1 MKLRK
6 KKPKKVGIQR
16 KMASFYAD
24 YYGTLQAD
32 EATDE
37 DLHSAKVVIE
47 GSMEV
52 GWRLLKEARENKNY
66 ALERSIRENFQ
77 AAQKRIRIFIELL
90 ETEQEGRTIG

>member
-6 KKPKKVGIQR
+6 KKVKKVGIQR
-16 KMASFYAD
+16 KMASFYAE
-24 YYGTLQAD
+24 YYGTLPAS
-32 EATDE
+32 EATNE

-52 GWRLLKEARENKNY
+52 GWRLLKEARQVKDF

-77 AAQKRIRIFIELL
+77 AAYKRIRVFIELL

>member
-24 YYGTLQAD
+24 YYGTLNAD
-32 EATDE
+32 EAIDE

>member
-24 YYGTLQAD
+24 YYGTLKAD
-32 EATDE
+32 EAIDE

>member
-6 KKPKKVGIQR
+6 KKVKKVGIQR

-24 YYGTLQAD
+24 YYGTLPAS
-32 EATDE
+32 EATNE

-52 GWRLLKEARENKNY
+52 GWRLLKEAR
-66 ALERSIRENFQ
+66 RSTARFWT
-77 AAQKRIRIFIELL
+77 RRGP
-90 ETEQEGRTIG
+90 GRTGWRVRC

>member
-6 KKPKKVGIQR
+6 KKVKKVGIQR

-24 YYGTLQAD
+24 YYGTLPAS
-32 EATDE
+32 EATNE

-52 GWRLLKEARENKNY
+52 GWRLLKEARDFE
-66 ALERSIRENFQ
+66 LERSIRENVQ
-77 AAQKRIRIFIELL
+77 AAYKRIRVFIELL

>member
-6 KKPKKVGIQR
+6 KKPKKIGIQR
-16 KMASFYAD
+16 KMASLYAD
-24 YYGTLQAD
+24 YYGTLPAH

-52 GWRLLKEARENKNY
+52 GWRLLKEARRDGNY

>member
-6 KKPKKVGIQR
+6 KKPKKIGIQR

-24 YYGTLQAD
+24 YYGTLKAD
-32 EATDE
+32 EATNE

-66 ALERSIRENFQ
+66 AIERSIRENFQ